1 MLNRSRAQER
11 RSERVTYLAS
21 PDVLTFCALRV
32 GDGMLSR
39 ESGPD
44 IASGTV
50 CRGGRRRLGIYT
62 IDPRRR
68 SDDPSVLP
76 PGLLDFRFVRD
87 GRVHLARR
95 VRWGDTGG

>member
-1 MLNRSRAQER
+1 M
-11 RSERVTYLAS
+11 
-21 PDVLTFCALRV
+21 LTFCALRV
-32 GDGMLSR
+32 GDGMLSG

-44 IASGTV
+44 IAAGTV

-76 PGLLDFRFVRD
+76 PGLLDFRFVRA
-87 GRVHLARR
+87 GRVHVAARAPD
-95 VRWGDTGG
+95 GDTGAELVSRITHQSDGFRS